1 MVSNGTAFEVLVFG
15 ERRKA
20 RIIPESIWD
29 PANER
34 LKA

>member
-1 MVSNGTAFEVLVFG
+1 VLVFQ